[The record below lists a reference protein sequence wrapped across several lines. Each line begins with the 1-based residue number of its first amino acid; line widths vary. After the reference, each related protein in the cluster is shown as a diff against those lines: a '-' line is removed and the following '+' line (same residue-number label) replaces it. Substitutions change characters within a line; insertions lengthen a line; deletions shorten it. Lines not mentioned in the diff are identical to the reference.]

1 MKLKALLLIFMA
13 IPFGLLAQ
21 EKRSKGDIYFY
32 GYQYE
37 NAIAEYNK
45 ERTKKP
51 LTNDQVLNLADAY
64 FKVGEYDNASKLYM
78 TVNKNDTI
86 MSVHRFNNMLQSLSK
101 NSDKERVKTFLST
114 KAAEFSTE
122 LLENAEFNYE
132 LLEDSGEIKGVE
144 IINLFANSPQADMS
158 PAFYK
163 DNLLFSSSRS
173 QKSKKIYEPSG
184 ESYLD
189 IYVGKLEASGNVSD
203 ALPFSVL
210 PESKFHESTPYFSE
224 ELNRFFYI
232 LSNTEEGNMAF
243 DENGKNAL
251 AIGMVYDSGQFRFLL
266 KDLSTS
272 FYYPYF
278 DASTDRLYFAANFED
293 SYGGTDLYYVFT
305 NNGQIMSAPINL
317 GPRINS
323 PGNEISPFIF
333 EGSLY
338 FSSDVFYGMGGMD
351 VYKSNIQGDN
361 SFSIP
366 VNIGEGINSQAD
378 DFGFIIKEGE
388 QNEFV
393 GYFASNRSGGKGS
406 DDIYRFK
413 MDGVPGLKTFALKGK
428 VVNLDSK
435 EGIDKAQIRLL
446 NQEGDILKEVYTD
459 PNGDFSV
466 EIPWQEQVTIQ
477 ATKDRYSI
485 FSTAYSEEGMQEV
498 QNSPFNMGLAMLD
511 DLIEEKE
518 GKTVIKIRKFFFDK
532 GKSTVNAEVAAELDK
547 VIDAVSRFPE
557 LQLKIETHTDSRG
570 STSYNKRLSQD
581 RSDAIK
587 IYLLKNGLS
596 TSNIVEAVGYG
607 EDKITN
613 NCTNGVYC
621 LDFLHKQN
629 ERTYFVVTNDL

>member
-1 MKLKALLLIFMA
+1 
-13 IPFGLLAQ
+13 
-21 EKRSKGDIYFY
+21 
-32 GYQYE
+32 
-37 NAIAEYNK
+37 
-45 ERTKKP
+45 
-51 LTNDQVLNLADAY
+51 
-64 FKVGEYDNASKLYM
+64 
-78 TVNKNDTI
+78 
-86 MSVHRFNNMLQSLSK
+86 
-101 NSDKERVKTFLST
+101 
-114 KAAEFSTE
+114 
-122 LLENAEFNYE
+122 
-132 LLEDSGEIKGVE
+132 
-144 IINLFANSPQADMS
+144 
-158 PAFYK
+158 
-163 DNLLFSSSRS
+163 
-173 QKSKKIYEPSG
+173 
-184 ESYLD
+184 
-189 IYVGKLEASGNVSD
+189 
-203 ALPFSVL
+203 
-210 PESKFHESTPYFSE
+210 
-224 ELNRFFYI
+224 
-232 LSNTEEGNMAF
+232 MAF

-278 DASTDRLYFAANFED
+278 DAGTDRLYFAANFED

-323 PGNEISPFIF
+323 PGNEISPYIF
-333 EGSLY
+333 KGSLY

-366 VNIGEGINSQAD
+366 VNIGEGINSKAD
-378 DFGFIIKEGE
+378 DFGFIIKEGA
-388 QNEFV
+388 QNELV

-413 MDGVPGLKTFALKGK
+413 MDGVLGLKTFALKGK
-428 VVNLDSK
+428 VVNLASK
-435 EGIDKAQIRLL
+435 AGIDKAQIRLL
-446 NQEGDILKEVYTD
+446 NREGDILKEVYTNR
-459 PNGDFSV
+459 NGDFSV

-485 FSTAYSEEGMQEV
+485 FSRAHSEEGMEEV

-511 DLIEEKE
+511 DLVEEKE
-518 GKTVIKIRKFFFDK
+518 GKTVIKVRNFYFDK
-532 GKSTVNAEVAAELDK
+532 GKSSVNAEVAAELDK
-547 VIDAVSRFPE
+547 VIDVVSRFPQ

-570 STSYNKRLSQD
+570 STSYNKNLSQS

-587 IYLLKNGLS
+587 SYLLKNGLS
-596 TSNIVEAVGYG
+596 ASNIVETIGYG